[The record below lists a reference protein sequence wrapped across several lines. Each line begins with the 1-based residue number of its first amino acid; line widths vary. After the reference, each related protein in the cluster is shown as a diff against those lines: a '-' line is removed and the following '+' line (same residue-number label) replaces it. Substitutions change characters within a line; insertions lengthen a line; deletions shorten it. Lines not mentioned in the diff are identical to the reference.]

1 MPLFRLNVNAAMGWV
16 LLASGA
22 LAFAGLALSNLQQA
36 AVLGLGPLM
45 QWSGATG
52 GLFAVLALCMAWL
65 FRGLPLSFPL
75 SSGRDLA
82 LRQLSRLVCLAYLLV
97 HLYAFTRLAALWT
110 VGCMSLAAFGLVLS
124 KLPGGA
130 RRGAAS

>member
-65 FRGLPLSFPL
+65 SRGLPLSL

-97 HLYAFTRLAALWT
+97 HLYAFARLAALWT

-130 RRGAAS
+130 RRGGAS

>member
-1 MPLFRLNVNAAMGWV
+1 MPLFRLNANAAIGWV

-36 AVLGLGPLM
+36 VTLGLGPLM

-52 GLFAVLALCMAWL
+52 GLFAALAICMAWL
-65 FRGLPLSFPL
+65 SRGLPLPLSL
-75 SSGRDLA
+75 SSGRDLV

-110 VGCMSLAAFGLVLS
+110 VGCMSLAVFGLVLS

-130 RRGAAS
+130 RRGGAS